1 MTNQNKQKNDFQEK
15 QQAENEKTAR
25 WADTD
30 KLLKNR
36 VISKYRLAV
45 LTKDIRLEV
54 LLDLQEFFKTHYK
67 KELQLQLLEQGKIYD
82 EPNMHYFLY
91 LDDDTI
97 KNFLKTHKEKTIRLS
112 ILPNKTCENVLLHYG
127 ISKDIYEAIDDS
139 FNDKL
144 RINDQLLLCNG
155 DVVLQKVSIGN
166 VQNLGKYIFHATM
179 YENIKE
185 FFLNL
190 KNLRY
195 QAITLETAKEQKTQ
209 TIASGVLLLEDYT
222 IFNALK
228 TMENSS
234 FHDGKLNAFI
244 IAPQSLISYIYYLA
258 AIFFYHKFSWGNLP
272 KNIGF
277 VSTSKLIIEGGM
289 PFDFTIDDTALSAK
303 TIELEVFC
311 SNLNIGYGKS
321 FELAI
326 AQAEEGNLSETVN
339 INHLPKGEMR
349 ELLVSGKVPFL
360 KKASDEDIKE
370 ALLTIKESAKISSI
384 FIALMILSTL
394 LATVGIFQDST
405 PTVIGAMILAPLMAP
420 IISLSMGI
428 VRSNKLITQSSI
440 ITLALGVMSALFFSF
455 ALTFFMPLDIMTSQM
470 SSRIN
475 PNLLD
480 LFVAIF
486 SGIAGA
492 YASSKEEVAKSLAGV
507 AIAIALVPPLAV
519 TGIGI
524 GWAEWPMIHGSFL
537 LFLTN
542 LFGMIIAASLTFIIL
557 GYAPVQRAKKGL
569 VMPAV
574 LLIGVSIPLVFSFYS
589 LMLQSSD
596 YAKLN
601 KIKELYIKEQ
611 KIELNVLTIHSSTKE
626 KAVIECEVSANS
638 HLNQEAYQTLQ
649 KELSKKL
656 KKKVVLHVIPKI
668 VVE

>member
-1 MTNQNKQKNDFQEK
+1 MAEQNEQKTLFNQKQLSDNGKSLSQTN
-15 QQAENEKTAR
+15 
-25 WADTD
+25 AD
-30 KLLKNR
+30 KYLKN
-36 VISKYRLAV
+36 SNTAKYIFIL
-45 LTKDIRLEV
+45 LTQDTNKEALLEF
-54 LLDLQEFFKTHYK
+54 QQFFKTHYK
-67 KELQLQLLEQGKIYD
+67 KELQLELLESKKIYQ
-82 EPNMHYFLY
+82 EPNTLYFLY
-91 LDDDTI
+91 MDDEAI
-97 KNFLKTHKEKTIRLS
+97 KNFLKTHKEETLNIA
-112 ILPNKTCENVLLHYG
+112 ILPNETCKETLLHYG
-127 ISKDIYEAIDDS
+127 ISKDIYEAAEDAL
-139 FNDKL
+139 NEKL
-144 RINDQLLLCNG
+144 RITDQLLLCNG
-155 DVVLQKVSIGN
+155 EIVFQKISIGN
-166 VQNLGKYIFHATM
+166 VQNLSKNVFQTSLYD
-179 YENIKE
+179 NIKE
-185 FFLNL
+185 FFYNL

-195 QAITLETAKEQKTQ
+195 QAIALQTAKEQKIQ
-209 TIASGVLLLEDYT
+209 TVASGVLVLEDYT
-222 IFNALK
+222 TFNTLK
-228 TMENSS
+228 TMGSTS
-234 FHDGKLNAFI
+234 FHDGKLNALI
-244 IAPQSLISYIYYLA
+244 IAPKSLVSYIYYLA

-277 VSTSKLIIEGGM
+277 VSTSKLIIEGSM
-289 PFDFTIDDTALSAK
+289 SFDFTIDDVALSAK
-303 TIELEVFC
+303 TIELEVFNT
-311 SNLNIGYGKS
+311 NLTVGYGKS
-321 FELAI
+321 FESAI
-326 AQAEEGNLSETVN
+326 AQAEEENLSETVS
-339 INHLPKGEMR
+339 INHLPKGEIR
-349 ELLVSGKVPFL
+349 ELLISGKVPFL

-384 FIALMILSTL
+384 FIALTILSTL

-574 LLIGVSIPLVFSFYS
+574 LLIGVSVPLVFSFYS

-611 KIELNVLTIHSSTKE
+611 KIELNILTIHSSTKE
-626 KAVIECEVSANS
+626 KTVIECEVSADS

-649 KELSKKL
+649 KELSKRL

>member
-1 MTNQNKQKNDFQEK
+1 MAEQNEQKTLFNQKQLSDNGKSLSQTN
-15 QQAENEKTAR
+15 
-25 WADTD
+25 AD
-30 KLLKNR
+30 KYLKN
-36 VISKYRLAV
+36 SNTAKYIFIL
-45 LTKDIRLEV
+45 LTQDTNKEALLEF
-54 LLDLQEFFKTHYK
+54 QQFFKTHYK
-67 KELQLQLLEQGKIYD
+67 KELQLELLESKKIYQ
-82 EPNMHYFLY
+82 EPNTLYFLY
-91 LDDDTI
+91 MDDEAI
-97 KNFLKTHKEKTIRLS
+97 KNFLKTHKEETLNIA
-112 ILPNKTCENVLLHYG
+112 ILPNETCKETLLHYG
-127 ISKDIYEAIDDS
+127 ISKDIYEAAEDAL
-139 FNDKL
+139 NEKL
-144 RINDQLLLCNG
+144 RITDQLLLCNG
-155 DVVLQKVSIGN
+155 EIVFQKISIGN
-166 VQNLGKYIFHATM
+166 VQNLSKNVFQTSLYD
-179 YENIKE
+179 NIKE
-185 FFLNL
+185 FFYNL

-195 QAITLETAKEQKTQ
+195 QAIALQTAKEQKIQ
-209 TIASGVLLLEDYT
+209 TVASGVLVLEDYT
-222 IFNALK
+222 TFNTLK
-228 TMENSS
+228 TMGSTS
-234 FHDGKLNAFI
+234 FHDGKLNALI
-244 IAPQSLISYIYYLA
+244 IAPKSLVSYIYYLA

-277 VSTSKLIIEGGM
+277 VSTSKLIIEGSM
-289 PFDFTIDDTALSAK
+289 SFDFTIDDVALSAK
-303 TIELEVFC
+303 TIELEVFNT
-311 SNLNIGYGKS
+311 NLTVGYGKS
-321 FELAI
+321 FESAI
-326 AQAEEGNLSETVN
+326 AQAEEENLSETVS
-339 INHLPKGEMR
+339 INHLPKGEIR
-349 ELLVSGKVPFL
+349 ELLISGKVPFL

-574 LLIGVSIPLVFSFYS
+574 LLIGVSVPLVFSFYS

-611 KIELNVLTIHSSTKE
+611 KIELNILTIHSSTKE
-626 KAVIECEVSANS
+626 KTVIECEVSADS

-649 KELSKKL
+649 KELSKRL

>member
-1 MTNQNKQKNDFQEK
+1 MTEQNKQVN
-15 QQAENEKTAR
+15 NEQIKTSN
-25 WADTD
+25 DTD
-30 KLLKNR
+30 APATIKNAVPYKLT
-36 VISKYRLAV
+36 V
-45 LTKDIRLEV
+45 LTKDAPQEALFE
-54 LLDLQEFFKTHYK
+54 LQQFFQTHYK
-67 KELQLQLLEQGKIYD
+67 KELQLELLEPEKIYH
-82 EPNMHYFLY
+82 EPNVLYFLY
-91 LDDDTI
+91 LDDDAI
-97 KNFLKTHKEKTIRLS
+97 KNFLKTHKEETLNIA
-112 ILPNKTCENVLLHYG
+112 ILPNETCKETLLHYG
-127 ISKDIYEAIDDS
+127 ISKDIYEAAEDAL
-139 FNDKL
+139 NEKL
-144 RINDQLLLCNG
+144 RISDQLLLCNG
-155 DVVLQKVSIGN
+155 EIVFQKVSIGN
-166 VQNLGKYIFHATM
+166 VQNLSKNVFQTSLYD
-179 YENIKE
+179 NIKE
-185 FFLNL
+185 FFYNL

-195 QAITLETAKEQKTQ
+195 QAVTLQTAKEQKIQ
-209 TIASGVLLLEDYT
+209 TVASGVLVLEDYT
-222 IFNALK
+222 TFNTLK
-228 TMENSS
+228 TMGSTS
-234 FHDGKLNAFI
+234 FHDGKLNALI
-244 IAPQSLISYIYYLA
+244 IAPKSLVSYIYYLA
-258 AIFFYHKFSWGNLP
+258 AIFFYHKFSWGSLP

-277 VSTSKLIIEGGM
+277 ISTSKLNIEGSK

-303 TIELEVFC
+303 TIELEVFN
-311 SNLNIGYGKS
+311 SNLTVGYGKS
-321 FELAI
+321 YESAI
-326 AQAEEGNLSETVN
+326 AQIEEENLSETVS

-349 ELLVSGKVPFL
+349 ELLISGKVPFL

-370 ALLTIKESAKISSI
+370 ALMGIKESAKISSI

-405 PTVIGAMILAPLMAP
+405 PAVIGAMILAPLMAP

-428 VRSNKLITQSSI
+428 VRSNKTITQSATL
-440 ITLALGVMSALFFSF
+440 TLALGILSALFFSF

-524 GWAEWPMIHGSFL
+524 GWGELSMIYGSFL

-542 LFGMIIAASLTFIIL
+542 LFGMILAASLTFVIL

-574 LLIGVSIPLVFSFYS
+574 LLVAVSIPLIFSFYS

-601 KIKELYIKEQ
+601 KIKELSIKGQ
-611 KIELNVLTIHSSTKE
+611 KIELNILAIQSSTKN
-626 KAVIECEVSANS
+626 KAVIECEVSADS
-638 HLNQEAYQTLQ
+638 HLDQEAYQMLQ
-649 KELSKKL
+649 QELSKRL
-656 KKKVVLHVIPKI
+656 QKKITLHIVPKI
-668 VVE
+668 VIE

>member
-1 MTNQNKQKNDFQEK
+1 MAEQNEQKTLFNQKQLSDNGKSLSQTN
-15 QQAENEKTAR
+15 
-25 WADTD
+25 AD
-30 KLLKNR
+30 KYLKN
-36 VISKYRLAV
+36 SNTAKYIFIL
-45 LTKDIRLEV
+45 LTQDTNKEALLEF
-54 LLDLQEFFKTHYK
+54 QQFFKTHYK
-67 KELQLQLLEQGKIYD
+67 KELQLELLESKKIYQ
-82 EPNMHYFLY
+82 EPNTLYFLY
-91 LDDDTI
+91 MDDEAI
-97 KNFLKTHKEKTIRLS
+97 KNFLKTHKEETLNIA
-112 ILPNKTCENVLLHYG
+112 ILPNETCKETLLHYG
-127 ISKDIYEAIDDS
+127 ISKDIYEAAEDAL
-139 FNDKL
+139 NEKL
-144 RINDQLLLCNG
+144 RITDQLLLCNG
-155 DVVLQKVSIGN
+155 EIVFQKISIGN
-166 VQNLGKYIFHATM
+166 VQNLSKNVFQTSLYD
-179 YENIKE
+179 NIKE
-185 FFLNL
+185 FFYNL

-195 QAITLETAKEQKTQ
+195 QAIALQTAKEQKIQ
-209 TIASGVLLLEDYT
+209 TVASGVLVLEDYT
-222 IFNALK
+222 TFNTLK
-228 TMENSS
+228 TMGSTS
-234 FHDGKLNAFI
+234 FHDGKLNALI
-244 IAPQSLISYIYYLA
+244 IAPKSLVSYIYYLA

-277 VSTSKLIIEGGM
+277 VSTSKLIIEGSM
-289 PFDFTIDDTALSAK
+289 SFDFTIDDVALSAK
-303 TIELEVFC
+303 TIELEVFNT
-311 SNLNIGYGKS
+311 NLTVGYGKS
-321 FELAI
+321 FESAI

-649 KELSKKL
+649 KELSKRL

>member
-1 MTNQNKQKNDFQEK
+1 MN
-15 QQAENEKTAR
+15 NEQIKTSN
-25 WADTD
+25 DTD
-30 KLLKNR
+30 APATIKNAVPYKLT
-36 VISKYRLAV
+36 V
-45 LTKDIRLEV
+45 LRKDAPQEALFE
-54 LLDLQEFFKTHYK
+54 LQQFFQTHYK
-67 KELQLQLLEQGKIYD
+67 KELQLELLEPEKIYH
-82 EPNMHYFLY
+82 EPNVLYFLY
-91 LDDDTI
+91 LDDDAI
-97 KNFLKTHKEKTIRLS
+97 KNFLKTHKEETLNIA
-112 ILPNKTCENVLLHYG
+112 ILPNETCKETLLHYG
-127 ISKDIYEAIDDS
+127 ISKDIYEAAEDAL
-139 FNDKL
+139 NEKL
-144 RINDQLLLCNG
+144 RISDQLLLCNG
-155 DVVLQKVSIGN
+155 EIVFQKVSIGN
-166 VQNLGKYIFHATM
+166 VQNLSKNVFQTSLYD
-179 YENIKE
+179 NIKE
-185 FFLNL
+185 FFYNL

-195 QAITLETAKEQKTQ
+195 QAVTLQTAKEQKIQ
-209 TIASGVLLLEDYT
+209 TVASGVLVLEDYT
-222 IFNALK
+222 TFNTLK
-228 TMENSS
+228 TIGSTS
-234 FHDGKLNAFI
+234 FHDGKLNALI
-244 IAPQSLISYIYYLA
+244 IAPKSLVSYIYYLA
-258 AIFFYHKFSWGNLP
+258 AIFFYHKFSWGSLP

-277 VSTSKLIIEGGM
+277 ISTSKLNIEGSK

-303 TIELEVFC
+303 TIELEVFN
-311 SNLNIGYGKS
+311 SNLTVGYGKS
-321 FELAI
+321 YESAI
-326 AQAEEGNLSETVN
+326 AQIEEENLSETVS

-349 ELLVSGKVPFL
+349 ELLISGKVPFL

-370 ALLTIKESAKISSI
+370 ALMGIKESAKISSI

-405 PTVIGAMILAPLMAP
+405 PAVIGAMILAPLMAP

-428 VRSNKLITQSSI
+428 VRSNKTITQSATL
-440 ITLALGVMSALFFSF
+440 TLALGILSALFFSF

-524 GWAEWPMIHGSFL
+524 GWGELSMIYGSFL

-542 LFGMIIAASLTFIIL
+542 LFGMILAASLTFVIL

-574 LLIGVSIPLVFSFYS
+574 LLVAVSIPLIFSFYS

-601 KIKELYIKEQ
+601 KIKELSIKGQ
-611 KIELNVLTIHSSTKE
+611 KIELNILAIQSSTKN
-626 KAVIECEVSANS
+626 KAVIECEVSADS
-638 HLNQEAYQTLQ
+638 HLDQEAYQMLQ
-649 KELSKKL
+649 QELSKRL
-656 KKKVVLHVIPKI
+656 QKKITLHIVPKI
-668 VVE
+668 VIE

>member
-1 MTNQNKQKNDFQEK
+1 MAERNEQKNLSNQK
-15 QQAENEKTAR
+15 QLSDNEKSLSQTN
-25 WADTD
+25 AD
-30 KLLKNR
+30 KYLKNS
-36 VISKYRLAV
+36 ITA
-45 LTKDIRLEV
+45 KDIFV
-54 LLDLQEFFKTHYK
+54 LLMQDTNKEALLEFQQFFKTHYK
-67 KELQLQLLEQGKIYD
+67 KELQLELLEPEKIYH
-82 EPNMHYFLY
+82 EPNAMYFLY
-91 LDDDTI
+91 MDDEAI
-97 KNFLKTHKEKTIRLS
+97 KNFLKTHKEETVNIA
-112 ILPNKTCENVLLHYG
+112 ILPNETCKETLLHYG
-127 ISKDIYEAIDDS
+127 ISKDIYEAAEDAL
-139 FNDKL
+139 NEKL
-144 RINDQLLLCNG
+144 RITDQLLLCNG
-155 DVVLQKVSIGN
+155 EIVFQKVSIGN
-166 VQNLGKYIFHATM
+166 VQNLSKNVFQTSLYD
-179 YENIKE
+179 NIKE
-185 FFLNL
+185 FFYNL

-195 QAITLETAKEQKTQ
+195 QAVTLQTAKEQKIQ
-209 TIASGVLLLEDYT
+209 TVASGVLVLEDYT
-222 IFNALK
+222 TFNMLN
-228 TMENSS
+228 TMGSTS
-234 FHDGKLNAFI
+234 FHDGKLNALI
-244 IAPQSLISYIYYLA
+244 IAPKSLVSYIYYLA

-277 VSTSKLIIEGGM
+277 ISTSKLNIEGSK

-303 TIELEVFC
+303 TIELEVFN
-311 SNLNIGYGKS
+311 SNLTVGYGKS
-321 FELAI
+321 YESAI
-326 AQAEEGNLSETVN
+326 AQIEEENLSETVS

-349 ELLVSGKVPFL
+349 ELLISGKVPFL

-370 ALLTIKESAKISSI
+370 ALTGIKESAKISSV
-384 FIALMILSTL
+384 FIAFMILSTL

-405 PTVIGAMILAPLMAP
+405 PAVIGAMILAPLMAP

-428 VRSNKLITQSSI
+428 VRSNKMITQSATF
-440 ITLALGVMSALFFSF
+440 TLVLGILSALFFSF

-524 GWAEWPMIHGSFL
+524 GWGELSMIYGSFL

-542 LFGMIIAASLTFIIL
+542 LFGMIIAASLTFVIL

-574 LLIGVSIPLVFSFYS
+574 LLVAVSIPLIFSFYS

-601 KIKELYIKEQ
+601 TIKELYIKDQ
-611 KIELNVLTIHSSTKE
+611 KIELNILTIQSSTKN
-626 KAVIECEVSANS
+626 KAVIECEVSADS
-638 HLNQEAYQTLQ
+638 HLDQEAYQALGA
-649 KELSKKL
+649 ELSKRL
-656 KKKVVLHVIPKI
+656 QKKVVLHVIPKI
-668 VVE
+668 VIK

>member
-1 MTNQNKQKNDFQEK
+1 MAEQNEQKTLFNQKQLSD
-15 QQAENEKTAR
+15 NEKSLSQTN
-25 WADTD
+25 AD
-30 KLLKNR
+30 KYLKNSNTAKN
-36 VISKYRLAV
+36 IFIL
-45 LTKDIRLEV
+45 LTQDTNKEALLEF
-54 LLDLQEFFKTHYK
+54 QQFFKTHYK
-67 KELQLQLLEQGKIYD
+67 KELQLELLEPKKIYQ
-82 EPNMHYFLY
+82 EPNTMYFLY
-91 LDDDTI
+91 MDDEAI
-97 KNFLKTHKEKTIRLS
+97 KNFLKTHKEETLNIA
-112 ILPNKTCENVLLHYG
+112 ILPNETCKETLLHYG
-127 ISKDIYEAIDDS
+127 ISKDIYEAAEDAL
-139 FNDKL
+139 NEKL
-144 RINDQLLLCNG
+144 RITDQLLLCNG
-155 DVVLQKVSIGN
+155 EIVFQKISIGN
-166 VQNLGKYIFHATM
+166 VQNLSKNVFQTSLYD
-179 YENIKE
+179 NIKE
-185 FFLNL
+185 FFYNL

-195 QAITLETAKEQKTQ
+195 QAIALQTAKEQKIQ
-209 TIASGVLLLEDYT
+209 TVASGVLVLEDYT
-222 IFNALK
+222 TFNTLK
-228 TMENSS
+228 TMGSTS
-234 FHDGKLNAFI
+234 FHDGKLNALI
-244 IAPQSLISYIYYLA
+244 IAPKSLVSYIYYLA

-277 VSTSKLIIEGGM
+277 VSTSKLIIEGSM
-289 PFDFTIDDTALSAK
+289 SFDFTIDDVALSAK
-303 TIELEVFC
+303 TIELEVFNT
-311 SNLNIGYGKS
+311 NLTVGYGKS
-321 FELAI
+321 FESAI
-326 AQAEEGNLSETVN
+326 AQAEEENLSETVS
-339 INHLPKGEMR
+339 INHLPKGEIR
-349 ELLVSGKVPFL
+349 ELLISGKVPFL

-384 FIALMILSTL
+384 FIALTILSTL

-420 IISLSMGI
+420 IIALSMGI

-574 LLIGVSIPLVFSFYS
+574 LLIGVSVPLVFSFYS

-611 KIELNVLTIHSSTKE
+611 KIELNILTIHSSTKE
-626 KAVIECEVSANS
+626 KTVIECEVSADS

-649 KELSKKL
+649 KELSKRL